1 MGPKLLPMVMQH
13 LQGDQAPSEAKGGA
27 APRPQTV
34 QVPEGPAIP
43 ELRLSPGDEAIFVE
57 KVLGAAEALVLVL
70 DAKGRVAHFNSACER
85 LSGYQ
90 ASEVIGRPVWDVL
103 NPPGELERSRTG
115 FLDLIEKGSAIASE
129 DHWRTR
135 AGELRL
141 IRWEQVCLT
150 GSDGEVAYVVATGLD
165 VTGRRA
171 SEASLKREL
180 TLMHTLMENLPSQ
193 IYFKDRQ
200 SRFIRVN
207 QIQARRL
214 GEGDPD
220 HLVGKTDFDY
230 FTEEHARQ
238 AYRDEQEILTT
249 GQIFN
254 SEERETRAGLPDAWV
269 LTTKLPLHDIEGA
282 IVGTFGMSIDITER
296 KAAEDELRIR
306 ARLFADLSEF
316 AATINAIREPARLAD
331 ALVEAMSKV
340 ITSKAVII
348 ALLDRADGRYY
359 VRSIRGLPQAAI
371 GSVVR
376 VGDGTT
382 GRAIS
387 EEAMIFTE
395 PGSSGQGNSALRAY
409 LPPGLFRIVGVPLL
423 HEGLVLGAISIA
435 RSDTEPPFSLPEREV
450 LALLGAHTALAL
462 ANARLSEEVSSL
474 AIHDGLTGLYNRRYF
489 DSVLELALARAKRR
503 LVSKTLAAIMFDLDH
518 FRDFNERYG
527 HLGGDALLR
536 HFAGLL
542 GARLRA
548 ADIVARYGGEEFVA
562 ILEDCSLADAE
573 RLAEGVRRDLEE
585 SFVIDAKGRKMQA
598 TVSAGCACLDP
609 LEPTVE
615 ALIGAADLALY
626 DAKRAGRN
634 QVVVAGSAELKNV
647 NSSTGFEPLD
657 NPETLLQVAS

>member
-1 MGPKLLPMVMQH
+1 MQ
-13 LQGDQAPSEAKGGA
+13 
-27 APRPQTV
+27 
-34 QVPEGPAIP
+34 
-43 ELRLSPGDEAIFVE
+43 LSPNDEAIFVE
-57 KVLGAAEALVLVL
+57 KILGASEALVLVL
-70 DAKGRVAHFNSACER
+70 DAKGRIVHFDLACER

-90 ASEVIGRPVWDVL
+90 AAEVIGRPVWDVL

-115 FLDLIEKGSAIASE
+115 FLELIERGSTAASE
-129 DHWRTR
+129 GHWRTR

-150 GSDGEVAYVVATGLD
+150 GPAGEIAYVVATGTD

-171 SEASLKREL
+171 SEALLKREL
-180 TLMHTLMENLPSQ
+180 TLMHTLMENLPNQ

-200 SRFIRVN
+200 SRFIRTN
-207 QIQARRL
+207 RALALRL

-220 HLVGKTDFDY
+220 HLAGKTDFDY
-230 FTEEHARQ
+230 FTDEHARQ
-238 AYRDEQEILTT
+238 AFQDEQEILTT
-249 GQIFN
+249 GQVFN
-254 SEERETRAGLPDAWV
+254 SEEKETRAGFPDAWV
-269 LTTKLPLHDIEGA
+269 LTTKLPLCDSEGA

-296 KAAEDELRIR
+296 KTAEDELRIR
-306 ARLFADLSEF
+306 AHLFAGLAEF
-316 AATINAIREPARLAD
+316 AATVNAIREPERLAEV
-331 ALVEAMSKV
+331 LVEAMSKV
-340 ITSKAVII
+340 VASQSVII
-348 ALLDRADGRYY
+348 ALLDRADGKYY
-359 VRSIRGLPQAAI
+359 VRSICGLSPATI
-371 GSVVR
+371 GSVVKA
-376 VGDGTT
+376 GEGTT
-382 GRAIS
+382 GRTIS
-387 EEAMIFTE
+387 EETMIFTE
-395 PGSSGQGNSALRAY
+395 PGSPNQVNSALQAY
-409 LPPGLFRIVGVPLL
+409 MPPGLFRTVGVPLL

-435 RSDTEPPFSLPEREV
+435 RPDTEPPFSLPEREV

-462 ANARLSEEVSSL
+462 ANARLSAEVSAL
-474 AIHDGLTGLYNRRYF
+474 AIHDGLTGLYNRRHF
-489 DSVLELALARAKRR
+489 DFALKLALARAKRR
-503 LVSKTLAAIMFDLDH
+503 LVNKTLAAIMFDLDH

-573 RLAEGVRRDLEE
+573 RLAEDVRRDLEE

-626 DAKRAGRN
+626 EAKRAGRN
-634 QVVVAGSAELKNV
+634 QVVLARLAGPEAPDSPA
-647 NSSTGFEPLD
+647 GFELWSG
-657 NPETLLQVAS
+657 PETLLQVAS